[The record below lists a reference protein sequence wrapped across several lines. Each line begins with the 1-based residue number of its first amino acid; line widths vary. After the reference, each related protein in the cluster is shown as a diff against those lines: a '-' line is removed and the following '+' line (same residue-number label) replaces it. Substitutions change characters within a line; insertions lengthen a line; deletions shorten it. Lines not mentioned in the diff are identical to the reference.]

1 MFLYYY
7 GRRIGIDTDID
18 TDNSLTEMP
27 YDSKS
32 NVNCLA
38 RSSQPCNY
46 TWKWVDGVHEEVVS
60 NGTGL
65 TPSKTG
71 WYKCEAECNIRGQQC
86 TVLSKLVRLS
96 KQTRKKLYLHVA
108 YLSSFWLI
116 LFLFYSI
123 ISAIL

>member
-7 GRRIGIDTDID
+7 GRRIGIDIDID
-18 TDNSLTEMP
+18 TDKSLTDML
-27 YDSKS
+27 YDTKS

-60 NGTGL
+60 NGTWL

-86 TVLSKLVRLS
+86 TVLSKLVRVS
-96 KQTRKKLYLHVA
+96 KHTSKTLCPFIQ
-108 YLSSFWLI
+108 S
-116 LFLFYSI
+116 LFLFYYICELIKRHSQ
-123 ISAIL
+123 